1 MITYNYPGW
10 TWWLKSNQFP
20 TVSKWDI
27 RWIKSS
33 PVHHLLSN
41 HLKPPM
47 SCFFCSKKL
56 AWCENYFLKS
66 YQRGQL
72 AEWCT
77 VYETRVV
84 KKKFHQFSITASKQL
99 ITSLNDHCKDVV
111 NEKKKKKK
119 GPTQH
124 NILHQEVQQPLQQQ
138 PSISKETKMETPRV
152 KRGNFPTIHPF
163 SIHPLVLSIVSRG

>member
-77 VYETRVV
+77 VYETPVV
-84 KKKFHQFSITASKQL
+84 KKKVSSVFNHSFQAINH
-99 ITSLNDHCKDVV
+99 IIEWSLQGRGQG
-111 NEKKKKKK
+111 KKKKKK
-119 GPTQH
+119 VLH
-124 NILHQEVQQPLQQQ
+124 NITYSIKKYNSLYSSSPPLVKRQKWKHQESNVAIFQ
-138 PSISKETKMETPRV
+138 PSIH
-152 KRGNFPTIHPF
+152 FPFTH
-163 SIHPLVLSIVSRG
+163 LCCQ

>member
-77 VYETRVV
+77 VYETPVV
-84 KKKFHQFSITASKQL
+84 KKKVSSVFNHSFQAINH
-99 ITSLNDHCKDVV
+99 IIEWSLQGRGQW
-111 NEKKKKKK
+111 KKKKK

>member
-1 MITYNYPGW
+1 MAE
-10 TWWLKSNQFP
+10 
-20 TVSKWDI
+20 
-27 RWIKSS
+27 IKSVSNSFQVRHQMNQVITCS
-33 PVHHLLSN
+33 PPVIQSFKTSN
-41 HLKPPM
+41 EL
-47 SCFFCSKKL
+47 FFCSKKL

-77 VYETRVV
+77 VYETPVV
-84 KKKFHQFSITASKQL
+84 KKKVSSVFNHSFQAINH
-99 ITSLNDHCKDVV
+99 IIEWSLQGRGQGK
-111 NEKKKKKK
+111 KKKKKK

>member
-77 VYETRVV
+77 VYETPVV
-84 KKKFHQFSITASKQL
+84 KKKVSSVFNHSFQAINH
-99 ITSLNDHCKDVV
+99 IIEWSLQGRGQW
-111 NEKKKKKK
+111 KKKKKK
-119 GPTQH
+119 KVLH
-124 NILHQEVQQPLQQQ
+124 NITYSIKKYNSLYSSSPPLVKRQKWKHQESNVAIFQ
-138 PSISKETKMETPRV
+138 PSIH
-152 KRGNFPTIHPF
+152 FPFTH
-163 SIHPLVLSIVSRG
+163 LCCQ

>member
-1 MITYNYPGW
+1 MAE
-10 TWWLKSNQFP
+10 
-20 TVSKWDI
+20 
-27 RWIKSS
+27 IKSVSNSFQVRHQMNQVITCS
-33 PVHHLLSN
+33 PPVIQSFKTSN
-41 HLKPPM
+41 EL
-47 SCFFCSKKL
+47 FFCSKKL

-77 VYETRVV
+77 VYETPVV
-84 KKKFHQFSITASKQL
+84 KKKVSSVFNHSFQAINH
-99 ITSLNDHCKDVV
+99 IIEWSLQGRGQW
-111 NEKKKKKK
+111 KKKKKK

>member
-1 MITYNYPGW
+1 MAE
-10 TWWLKSNQFP
+10 
-20 TVSKWDI
+20 
-27 RWIKSS
+27 IKSVSNSFQVRHQMNQVITCS
-33 PVHHLLSN
+33 PPVIQSFKTSN
-41 HLKPPM
+41 EL
-47 SCFFCSKKL
+47 FFCSKKL

-77 VYETRVV
+77 VYETPVV
-84 KKKFHQFSITASKQL
+84 KKKVSSVFNHSFQAINH
-99 ITSLNDHCKDVV
+99 IIEWSLQGRGQWK
-111 NEKKKKKK
+111 KKKKKK